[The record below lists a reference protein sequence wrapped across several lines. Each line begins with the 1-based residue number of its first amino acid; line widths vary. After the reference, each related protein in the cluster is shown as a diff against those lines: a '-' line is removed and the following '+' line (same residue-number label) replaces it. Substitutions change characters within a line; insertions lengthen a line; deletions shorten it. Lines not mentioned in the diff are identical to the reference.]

1 VGDARPWAA
10 FDPLQAS
17 RTLLYFGG
25 IAMNKSVRWMGAL
38 AFVAMIAVVNSRQVA
53 AQGFN
58 LDSIK
63 KQVENQQQNNKSNQN
78 KNDDDND
85 DDNNS
90 NSQGNRRSKSGNQ
103 SNNQNGQ
110 QFQQFFPGGQNSQG
124 QNNQGQNNANQF
136 HRSNQQG
143 NNSNNGQF
151 QNWQQNNQNSL
162 KIGNWNSGKWQ
173 GTHDVKKWTQTFSGN
188 QQPFSSKWYKD
199 HPKAW
204 KCDNNNVNFWVG
216 GSLPGVYSWLGWG
229 NVPQQYRRYYGN
241 VPQYERAHY
250 GEWYP
255 LGVFSLMS
263 SPGDPGTRIVQL
275 AVDEHGHISG
285 NYYDMIT
292 SANYSLSGDI
302 HQQSQQVNWWLNK
315 NQFVRFRA
323 NIYELLQPYGMLT
336 VQLPGGEQQWQF
348 VRLEN

>member
-1 VGDARPWAA
+1 
-10 FDPLQAS
+10 
-17 RTLLYFGG
+17 
-25 IAMNKSVRWMGAL
+25 MNKLVRWTCVL
-38 AFVAMIAVVNSRQVA
+38 ACAVMIAAVDSRQVA

-58 LDSIK
+58 LNDLK
-63 KQVENQQQNNKSNQN
+63 KQVTNQQQNNQSNQN
-78 KNDDDND
+78 NDDDD
-85 DDNNS
+85 ENS
-90 NSQGNRRSKSGNQ
+90 SGNQGNRKSKSGNQ
-103 SNNQNGQ
+103 SNDSDGN
-110 QFQQFFPGGQNSQG
+110 QFQQFFPGGQSGQG
-124 QNNQGQNNANQF
+124 QNNQSQNAQSQF
-136 HRSNQQG
+136 RRSNQQG
-143 NNSNNGQF
+143 NFQNNQQF
-151 QNWQQNNQNSL
+151 QNWQQNNQSSL
-162 KIGNWNSGKWQ
+162 KIGAWNAGKWQ

-188 QQPFSSKWYKD
+188 PQPFSSKWYKD

-204 KCDNNNVNFWVG
+204 KYDNNQVNFWVG
-216 GSLPGVYSWLGWG
+216 GSLPGVYNWLGWG
-229 NVPQQYRRYYGN
+229 NVPQQYRVYYGN
-241 VPQYERAHY
+241 VPQYNRSHY

-255 LGVFSLMS
+255 LGVYSLMS

-302 HQQSQQVNWWLNK
+302 RQQSQQVSWWLNK

-323 NIYELLQPYGMLT
+323 NLYELLQPYGMLT